1 MLVASIKEAKFK
13 DAEPVWSPASLFL
26 ALFED
31 LNEKIFGNI
40 KNSLYLCDIKT
51 ILL

>member
-31 LNEKIFGNI
+31 GVPAIGRLA
-40 KNSLYLCDIKT
+40 
-51 ILL
+51 